1 MNKNKNKQ
9 PQPRGNTTNNFYAPI
24 GQYIEHVDKIEAHF
38 DKDMRMQV
46 KNADVKE
53 EEPDAHEPVIEPREE
68 IFHFVHPELDDKEA
82 WHIHDAVKRLVK
94 NQRLPEI
101 CEYLK
106 ELKKNGKVMLPS
118 NSTLMYNEL
127 VRLGMPT
134 GEGYTEKHFKNNYT
148 K

>member
-1 MNKNKNKQ
+1 MYHN
-9 PQPRGNTTNNFYAPI
+9 RGITNNFYAPI
-24 GQYIEHVDKIEAHF
+24 GQYIEHVEHNHF
-38 DKDMRMQV
+38 GMTPEGEFQFGND
-46 KNADVKE
+46 KE
-53 EEPDAHEPVIEPREE
+53 EKSKAHEPVIEPREE

-106 ELKKNGKVMLPS
+106 KLKKNGKVMLPS